1 MFDLQREVSQPL
13 IDELELI
20 GNEQL
25 VVSGHKLIKEGTIDG
40 SIYVL
45 KAGAFSVIT
54 SNALGEQL
62 CLADLGPGSVKTPLV
77 AGLFASYFP
86 QKVVITR
93 RDHQR
98 LGHRAHQRC
107 G

>member
-25 VVSGHKLIKEGTIDG
+25 VVSGHKLIEEGTIDG

-54 SNALGEQL
+54 SNAPGEQQY
-62 CLADLGPGSVKTPLV
+62 LAELGPGSVKNPSHGG
-77 AGLFASYFP
+77 AFCLFSSI
-86 QKVVITR
+86 KR
-93 RDHQR
+93 
-98 LGHRAHQRC
+98 
-107 G
+107 